1 MAVVN
6 EVVTRFSFQGDLR
19 PQREFNTGLDSSI
32 KLLAGVAAGIT
43 AASGAM
49 FAWANSIFNT
59 IDPMVQLS
67 RETGV
72 SLESIQELGYAASV
86 NGSSLDAVSASVR
99 EMTKRIGEFEQ
110 LGTGPAKE
118 VVENLGIS
126 FRDANGEIK
135 AADQV
140 MLELTDTMAGMSESE
155 RMNVLDKLGIDPSM
169 IQLLSST
176 SEEVEGL
183 RARAQRLGVVTQEQG
198 GAVDSYNDSLTT
210 LRFGMQ
216 GIQNMVAVGFAPMMG
231 DLVDRFV
238 NLLEANQDL
247 IMNGLNW
254 LGEVV
259 ASTMGMLERMWPVLA
274 AVAVGFAIAKVAA
287 IGFGGVMSIILSPLV
302 LWTAGILG
310 AILIIDDLIVA
321 FQGGKSV
328 IADFFESFFGID
340 IRPALQAIVA
350 AVEETVALMIEVF
363 SPAVDAIGSIFK
375 AVVAI
380 IQGDFGAA
388 WEHIGDAMASMV
400 EFALGLFTRL
410 FTTLAEGAGAIMK
423 ALAGLIV
430 EGFMIAFDKL
440 AGAFQAWVDWVRGMF
455 QDMLDGIIGM
465 WDTVTN
471 YIKGLMMN
479 ILPDWIINLISDDD
493 KCSDDQEARQEAER
507 PTLSD
512 SRQTAMAD
520 EQAVNLP
527 WTATADEQAVNLPW
541 TAMADEQAVNLPWTA
556 MADDQE
562 ARQTAMA
569 DEQAVNLPFDRD
581 TAVDRSTTQQSW
593 NSNIDQNVEVNI
605 STNDPERAGATVQD
619 ALQRQME
626 DTRTMSNRGG
636 M

>member
-72 SLESIQELGYAASV
+72 ALESIQELGYAASV

-216 GIQNMVAVGFAPMMG
+216 GIQNMVAVGFAPMME

-287 IGFGGVMSIILSPLV
+287 IGFGGVMSIILSPVV
-302 LWTAGILG
+302 LWTAAILG

-321 FQGGKSV
+321 FQGGESV

-375 AVVAI
+375 AVAAI

-388 WEHIGDAMASMV
+388 WDHIGDAMASMV
-400 EFALGLFTRL
+400 EYALGL
-410 FTTLAEGAGAIMK
+410 FTTLAEGAGAIME
-423 ALAGLIV
+423 AVAGLMV

-455 QDMLDGIIGM
+455 QDMLDGIMGM

-479 ILPDWIINLISDDD
+479 ILPDWAINLISDDD
-493 KCSDDQEARQEAER
+493 EGSG
-507 PTLSD
+507 
-512 SRQTAMAD
+512 
-520 EQAVNLP
+520 
-527 WTATADEQAVNLPW
+527 
-541 TAMADEQAVNLPWTA
+541 
-556 MADDQE
+556 DQE

>member
-72 SLESIQELGYAASV
+72 ALESIQELGYAASV

-198 GAVDSYNDSLTT
+198 GAVASYNDSLTT

-247 IMNGLNW
+247 ITNGLNW

-287 IGFGGVMSIILSPLV
+287 IGFGGVMSIILSPFV
-302 LWTAGILG
+302 LWTAAILG

-321 FQGGKSV
+321 FQGGESV

-350 AVEETVALMIEVF
+350 VVKETVALVIEVF
-363 SPAVDAIGSIFK
+363 SPAVDAIESMFR
-375 AVVAI
+375 AVAAI

-388 WEHIGDAMASMV
+388 WDHIGDAMASMV
-400 EFALGLFTRL
+400 EFALGLFT
-410 FTTLAEGAGAIMK
+410 TLAEGAGAIMK
-423 ALAGLIV
+423 AVAGLMV
-430 EGFMIAFDKL
+430 EGFMKAFDWVR
-440 AGAFQAWVDWVRGMF
+440 GVFQDMLDWVRGMF
-455 QDMLDGIIGM
+455 QDMLDGIIGI

-479 ILPDWIINLISDDD
+479 ILPDWAINLISDDD
-493 KCSDDQEARQEAER
+493 EGS
-507 PTLSD
+507 
-512 SRQTAMAD
+512 
-520 EQAVNLP
+520 
-527 WTATADEQAVNLPW
+527 
-541 TAMADEQAVNLPWTA
+541 
-556 MADDQE
+556 DDQE

-593 NSNIDQNVEVNI
+593 NSNVDQNVEINI
-605 STNDPERAGATVQD
+605 STNDSERAGAAVQD

>member
-32 KLLAGVAAGIT
+32 KLIAGVAAGIT

-49 FAWANSIFNT
+49 FAWANSVFNT

-72 SLESIQELGYAASV
+72 ALESIQELGYAASV

-169 IQLLSST
+169 IQLLSLT

-183 RARAQRLGVVTQEQG
+183 RARAQRLGVVTQEQAD
-198 GAVDSYNDSLTT
+198 AVASYNDSLTT

-259 ASTMGMLERMWPVLA
+259 ASTMGMLERMWPIFA
-274 AVAVGFAIAKVAA
+274 AVAAGFAIAKVAA
-287 IGFGGVMSIILSPLV
+287 IGFGGVMSIILSPVV
-302 LWTAGILG
+302 LWTAAILG
-310 AILIIDDLIVA
+310 AILIVDDLIVA
-321 FQGGKSV
+321 FQGGESV

-350 AVEETVALMIEVF
+350 VVEETVALVIEVF
-363 SPAVDAIGSIFK
+363 SPAVDAIKSMFK
-375 AVVAI
+375 AVAAI

-388 WEHIGDAMASMV
+388 WDHIGDAMASMV
-400 EFALGLFTRL
+400 EYALGL
-410 FTTLAEGAGAIMK
+410 FTTLAEGAGAIME
-423 ALAGLIV
+423 AVAGLMV

-455 QDMLDGIIGM
+455 QDMLDGIMGM

-479 ILPDWIINLISDDD
+479 ILPDWAINLISDDD
-493 KCSDDQEARQEAER
+493 EGS
-507 PTLSD
+507 
-512 SRQTAMAD
+512 
-520 EQAVNLP
+520 
-527 WTATADEQAVNLPW
+527 
-541 TAMADEQAVNLPWTA
+541 
-556 MADDQE
+556 DDQE

-593 NSNIDQNVEVNI
+593 NSNIDQNVEINI
-605 STNDPERAGATVQD
+605 STNDSERAGAAVQD

>member
-43 AASGAM
+43 ATSGAM
-49 FAWANSIFNT
+49 FAWANSVFNT

-72 SLESIQELGYAASV
+72 ALESIQELGYAASV

-140 MLELTDTMAGMSESE
+140 MLELTDTMAGMRESE

-198 GAVDSYNDSLTT
+198 GAVASYNDSLTT

-259 ASTMGMLERMWPVLA
+259 ASTMGMLERMWPIFA
-274 AVAVGFAIAKVAA
+274 AVAAGFAIAKVAA
-287 IGFGGVMSIILSPLV
+287 IGFGGVMSIILSPVV
-302 LWTAGILG
+302 LWTAAILG
-310 AILIIDDLIVA
+310 AILIVDDLIVA
-321 FQGGKSV
+321 FQGGESV

-350 AVEETVALMIEVF
+350 AVEETVALVIEVF
-363 SPAVDAIGSIFK
+363 SPAVDAIESMFK
-375 AVVAI
+375 AVAAI

-388 WEHIGDAMASMV
+388 WDHIGDAMASMV
-400 EFALGLFTRL
+400 EYALGLFT
-410 FTTLAEGAGAIMK
+410 TLADGAGAIME
-423 ALAGLIV
+423 AVAGLMV

-440 AGAFQAWVDWVRGMF
+440 ADAFQAWVDWVRGMF
-455 QDMLDGIIGM
+455 QDMLDGIMGM

-479 ILPDWIINLISDDD
+479 ILPDWAINLISDDD
-493 KCSDDQEARQEAER
+493 KGSDDQEARQEAER

-512 SRQTAMAD
+512 S
-520 EQAVNLP
+520 
-527 WTATADEQAVNLPW
+527 
-541 TAMADEQAVNLPWTA
+541 
-556 MADDQE
+556 
-562 ARQTAMA
+562 RQTAMA

-605 STNDPERAGATVQD
+605 STNDSERAGAAVQD

>member
-32 KLLAGVAAGIT
+32 KLIAGVAAGIT

-72 SLESIQELGYAASV
+72 ALESIQELGYAASV

-198 GAVDSYNDSLTT
+198 DAVASYNDSLTT

-259 ASTMGMLERMWPVLA
+259 ASTMGMLERMWPIFA
-274 AVAVGFAIAKVAA
+274 AVAAGFAIAKVAA

-350 AVEETVALMIEVF
+350 VVKETVALVIEVF
-363 SPAVDAIGSIFK
+363 SPAVDAIESMFK
-375 AVVAI
+375 AVAAI

-388 WEHIGDAMASMV
+388 WDHIGDAMASMV
-400 EFALGLFTRL
+400 EYALGL
-410 FTTLAEGAGAIMK
+410 FTTLAEGAGAIME
-423 ALAGLIV
+423 AVAGLMV

-455 QDMLDGIIGM
+455 QDMLDGIMGM

-479 ILPDWIINLISDDD
+479 ILPDWAINLISDDD
-493 KCSDDQEARQEAER
+493 EGS
-507 PTLSD
+507 
-512 SRQTAMAD
+512 
-520 EQAVNLP
+520 
-527 WTATADEQAVNLPW
+527 
-541 TAMADEQAVNLPWTA
+541 
-556 MADDQE
+556 DDQE

-593 NSNIDQNVEVNI
+593 NSNIDQNVEINI
-605 STNDPERAGATVQD
+605 STNDPERAGAAVQD

>member
-216 GIQNMVAVGFAPMMG
+216 GIQNMVAVGFAPMME

-259 ASTMGMLERMWPVLA
+259 ASTMGMLERMWPIFV
-274 AVAVGFAIAKVAA
+274 AVAAGFAIAKVAA
-287 IGFGGVMSIILSPLV
+287 IGFGGVMSIILSPVV
-302 LWTAGILG
+302 LWTAAILG
-310 AILIIDDLIVA
+310 AILIVDDLIVA
-321 FQGGKSV
+321 FQGGESV

-350 AVEETVALMIEVF
+350 VVEETVALMIEVF

-375 AVVAI
+375 AVAAI

-388 WEHIGDAMASMV
+388 WDHIGDAMASMV

-455 QDMLDGIIGM
+455 QDMLDGIMGM

-479 ILPDWIINLISDDD
+479 ILPDWAINLISDD
-493 KCSDDQEARQEAER
+493 QEG
-507 PTLSD
+507 S
-512 SRQTAMAD
+512 
-520 EQAVNLP
+520 
-527 WTATADEQAVNLPW
+527 
-541 TAMADEQAVNLPWTA
+541 
-556 MADDQE
+556 DDQE

-593 NSNIDQNVEVNI
+593 NSNIDQNVEINI
-605 STNDPERAGATVQD
+605 STNDSERAGAAVQD

>member
-43 AASGAM
+43 ATSGAM
-49 FAWANSIFNT
+49 FAWANSVFNT

-72 SLESIQELGYAASV
+72 ALESIQELGYAASV

-140 MLELTDTMAGMSESE
+140 MLELTDTMAGMRESE

-198 GAVDSYNDSLTT
+198 GAVASYNDSLTT

-259 ASTMGMLERMWPVLA
+259 ASTMGMLERMWPIFA
-274 AVAVGFAIAKVAA
+274 AVAAGFAIAKVAA
-287 IGFGGVMSIILSPLV
+287 IGFGGVMKIILSPFV
-302 LWTAGILG
+302 LWTAAILG

-321 FQGGKSV
+321 FQGGESV

-350 AVEETVALMIEVF
+350 VVEETVALVIEVF
-363 SPAVDAIGSIFK
+363 SPAVDAIESMFK
-375 AVVAI
+375 AVAAI

-388 WEHIGDAMASMV
+388 WDHIGDAMASMV
-400 EFALGLFTRL
+400 EYALGL
-410 FTTLAEGAGAIMK
+410 FTTLAEGAGAIME
-423 ALAGLIV
+423 AVAGLMV

-455 QDMLDGIIGM
+455 QDMLDGIMGM

-479 ILPDWIINLISDDD
+479 ILPDWAINLISDD
-493 KCSDDQEARQEAER
+493 QEAER

-512 SRQTAMAD
+512 S
-520 EQAVNLP
+520 
-527 WTATADEQAVNLPW
+527 
-541 TAMADEQAVNLPWTA
+541 
-556 MADDQE
+556 
-562 ARQTAMA
+562 RQTAMA

-593 NSNIDQNVEVNI
+593 NSNIDQNVEINI
-605 STNDPERAGATVQD
+605 STNDPERAGAAVQD

>member
-43 AASGAM
+43 ATSGAM
-49 FAWANSIFNT
+49 FAWANSVFNT

-72 SLESIQELGYAASV
+72 ALESIQELGYAASV

-140 MLELTDTMAGMSESE
+140 MLELTDTMAGMRESE

-169 IQLLSST
+169 IQLLSLT

-198 GAVDSYNDSLTT
+198 DAVASYNDSLTT

-259 ASTMGMLERMWPVLA
+259 ASTMGMLERMWPIFA
-274 AVAVGFAIAKVAA
+274 AVAAGFAIAKVAA
-287 IGFGGVMSIILSPLV
+287 IGFGGVMSIILSPVV
-302 LWTAGILG
+302 LWTAAILG
-310 AILIIDDLIVA
+310 AILIVDDLIVA
-321 FQGGKSV
+321 FQGGESV

-350 AVEETVALMIEVF
+350 AVEETVALVIEVF
-363 SPAVDAIGSIFK
+363 SPAVDAIESMFK
-375 AVVAI
+375 AVAAI

-388 WEHIGDAMASMV
+388 WDHIGDAMASMV
-400 EFALGLFTRL
+400 EYALGL
-410 FTTLAEGAGAIMK
+410 FTTLAEGAGAIME
-423 ALAGLIV
+423 AVAGLMV

-455 QDMLDGIIGM
+455 QDMLDGIMGM

-479 ILPDWIINLISDDD
+479 ILPDWAINLISDDD
-493 KCSDDQEARQEAER
+493 KGSDDQEARQEAER

-512 SRQTAMAD
+512 S
-520 EQAVNLP
+520 
-527 WTATADEQAVNLPW
+527 
-541 TAMADEQAVNLPWTA
+541 
-556 MADDQE
+556 
-562 ARQTAMA
+562 RQTAMA

-593 NSNIDQNVEVNI
+593 NSNIDQNVEINI
-605 STNDPERAGATVQD
+605 STNDPERAGAAVQD

>member
-32 KLLAGVAAGIT
+32 KLIAGVAAGIT

-49 FAWANSIFNT
+49 FAWANSVFNT

-72 SLESIQELGYAASV
+72 ALESIQELGYAASV

-140 MLELTDTMAGMSESE
+140 MLELTDTMAGMRESE

-198 GAVDSYNDSLTT
+198 GAVASYNDSLTT

-259 ASTMGMLERMWPVLA
+259 ASTMGMLERMWPIFA
-274 AVAVGFAIAKVAA
+274 AVAAGFAIAKVAA
-287 IGFGGVMSIILSPLV
+287 IGFGGVMSIILSPVV
-302 LWTAGILG
+302 LWTAAILG
-310 AILIIDDLIVA
+310 AILIVDDLIVA
-321 FQGGKSV
+321 FQGGESV

-350 AVEETVALMIEVF
+350 VVEETVALVIEVF
-363 SPAVDAIGSIFK
+363 SPAVDAIKSMFK
-375 AVVAI
+375 AVAAI

-388 WEHIGDAMASMV
+388 WDHIGDAMASMV
-400 EFALGLFTRL
+400 EFALGLFT
-410 FTTLAEGAGAIMK
+410 TLAEGAGAIMK
-423 ALAGLIV
+423 AVAGLMV

-455 QDMLDGIIGM
+455 QDMLDGIMGM

-479 ILPDWIINLISDDD
+479 ILPDWAINLISDD
-493 KCSDDQEARQEAER
+493 QEAER

-512 SRQTAMAD
+512 S
-520 EQAVNLP
+520 
-527 WTATADEQAVNLPW
+527 
-541 TAMADEQAVNLPWTA
+541 
-556 MADDQE
+556 
-562 ARQTAMA
+562 RQTAMA

-593 NSNIDQNVEVNI
+593 NSNIDQNVEINI
-605 STNDPERAGATVQD
+605 STNDSERAGAAVQD

>member
-72 SLESIQELGYAASV
+72 ALESIQELGYAASV

-169 IQLLSST
+169 IQLLSLT

-198 GAVDSYNDSLTT
+198 EAVASYNDSLTT
-210 LRFGMQ
+210 LRFGML
-216 GIQNMVAVGFAPMMG
+216 GIQNMVAVGFAPMME

-274 AVAVGFAIAKVAA
+274 AVAAGFAIAKVAA
-287 IGFGGVMSIILSPLV
+287 IGFGGVMSIILSPFV
-302 LWTAGILG
+302 LWTAAILG

-350 AVEETVALMIEVF
+350 VVEETVALMIEVF

-400 EFALGLFTRL
+400 EYALGL

-455 QDMLDGIIGM
+455 QDMLDGIMGM

-479 ILPDWIINLISDDD
+479 ILPDWAINLISDDD
-493 KCSDDQEARQEAER
+493 EGS
-507 PTLSD
+507 
-512 SRQTAMAD
+512 
-520 EQAVNLP
+520 
-527 WTATADEQAVNLPW
+527 
-541 TAMADEQAVNLPWTA
+541 
-556 MADDQE
+556 DDQE

>member
-19 PQREFNTGLDSSI
+19 PQREFNAGLDNSI

-49 FAWANSIFNT
+49 FAWANSVFNT

-72 SLESIQELGYAASV
+72 ALESIQELGYAASV

-140 MLELTDTMAGMSESE
+140 MLELTDTMAGMRESE

-169 IQLLSST
+169 IQLLSLT

-183 RARAQRLGVVTQEQG
+183 RERAQRLGVVTQEQG
-198 GAVDSYNDSLTT
+198 DAVADYNDSLTT

-231 DLVDRFV
+231 DLVERFV
-238 NLLEANQDL
+238 SLLEANQDL
-247 IMNGLNW
+247 IVNGLNW
-254 LGEVV
+254 LGDVV
-259 ASTMGMLERMWPVLA
+259 ASTMGMLERMWPVFA
-274 AVAVGFAIAKVAA
+274 AVAAGFAIAKVAA
-287 IGFGGVMSIILSPLV
+287 IGFGGVMSIILSPVV
-302 LWTAGILG
+302 LWTAAILG
-310 AILIIDDLIVA
+310 AILIVDDLIVA
-321 FQGGKSV
+321 FQGGESV

-340 IRPALQAIVA
+340 IRPALQAIVD
-350 AVEETVALMIEVF
+350 AVMETVDLIIEVF
-363 SPAVDAIGSIFK
+363 SPAVDSIESMFK
-375 AVVAI
+375 AVAAI

-388 WEHIGDAMASMV
+388 WDHIGDAMASMV
-400 EFALGLFTRL
+400 EYALGLFM
-410 FTTLAEGAGAIMK
+410 TLAEGAGAIME
-423 ALAGLIV
+423 AVAGLMV
-430 EGFMIAFDKL
+430 EGFMLAFDKL
-440 AGAFQAWVDWVRGMF
+440 AQAFGAWVDWVRSMF
-455 QDMLDGIIGM
+455 QDMLDGIMGM

-479 ILPDWIINLISDDD
+479 ILPDWAINLISDDD
-493 KCSDDQEARQEAER
+493 EEGDDQAARQEAER
-507 PTLSD
+507 AAEM
-512 SRQTAMAD
+512 RNQ
-520 EQAVNLP
+520 
-527 WTATADEQAVNLPW
+527 
-541 TAMADEQAVNLPWTA
+541 
-556 MADDQE
+556 
-562 ARQTAMA
+562 
-569 DEQAVNLPFDRD
+569 FDRD

-593 NSNIDQNVEVNI
+593 NSNIDQNVEINI
-605 STNDPERAGATVQD
+605 STNDPERAGAAVQD

>member
-43 AASGAM
+43 ATSGAM
-49 FAWANSIFNT
+49 FAWANSVFNT

-72 SLESIQELGYAASV
+72 ALESIQELGYAASV

-140 MLELTDTMAGMSESE
+140 MLELTDTMAGMRESE

-169 IQLLSST
+169 IQLLSLT

-198 GAVDSYNDSLTT
+198 DAVASYNDSLTT

-287 IGFGGVMSIILSPLV
+287 IGFGGVMSIILSPFV
-302 LWTAGILG
+302 LWTAAILG

-321 FQGGKSV
+321 FQGGESV

-350 AVEETVALMIEVF
+350 VVKETVALVIEVF
-363 SPAVDAIGSIFK
+363 SPAVDAIESMFK
-375 AVVAI
+375 AVAAI

-388 WEHIGDAMASMV
+388 WDHIGDAMASMV
-400 EFALGLFTRL
+400 EYALGL
-410 FTTLAEGAGAIMK
+410 FTTLAEGAGAIME
-423 ALAGLIV
+423 AVAGLMV

-455 QDMLDGIIGM
+455 QDMLDGIMGM

-479 ILPDWIINLISDDD
+479 ILPDWAINLISDDD
-493 KCSDDQEARQEAER
+493 EGSDDQEARQEAER

-520 EQAVNLP
+520 EQADNLP
-527 WTATADEQAVNLPW
+527 W
-541 TAMADEQAVNLPWTA
+541 
-556 MADDQE
+556 
-562 ARQTAMA
+562 TAMA

-605 STNDPERAGATVQD
+605 STNDSERAGAAVQD

>member
-32 KLLAGVAAGIT
+32 KLIAGVAAGIT

-49 FAWANSIFNT
+49 FAWANSVFNT

-72 SLESIQELGYAASV
+72 ALESIQELGYAASV

-198 GAVDSYNDSLTT
+198 GAVASYNDSLTT

-259 ASTMGMLERMWPVLA
+259 ASTMGMLERMWPIFA
-274 AVAVGFAIAKVAA
+274 AVAAGFAIAKVAA
-287 IGFGGVMSIILSPLV
+287 IGFGGVMSIILSPVV
-302 LWTAGILG
+302 LWTAAILG
-310 AILIIDDLIVA
+310 AILIVDDLIVA
-321 FQGGKSV
+321 FQGGESV

-350 AVEETVALMIEVF
+350 VVEETVALVIEVF
-363 SPAVDAIGSIFK
+363 SPAVDAIKSMFK
-375 AVVAI
+375 AVAAI

-388 WEHIGDAMASMV
+388 WDHIGDAMASMV
-400 EFALGLFTRL
+400 EYALGL
-410 FTTLAEGAGAIMK
+410 FTTLAEGAGAIME
-423 ALAGLIV
+423 AVAGLMV
-430 EGFMIAFDKL
+430 ESFMIAFDKL

-455 QDMLDGIIGM
+455 QDMLDGIMGM

-479 ILPDWIINLISDDD
+479 ILPDWAINLISDDD
-493 KCSDDQEARQEAER
+493 EGS
-507 PTLSD
+507 
-512 SRQTAMAD
+512 
-520 EQAVNLP
+520 
-527 WTATADEQAVNLPW
+527 
-541 TAMADEQAVNLPWTA
+541 
-556 MADDQE
+556 DDQE

-593 NSNIDQNVEVNI
+593 NSNIDQNVEINI
-605 STNDPERAGATVQD
+605 STNDSERAGAAVQD

>member
-49 FAWANSIFNT
+49 FAWANSVFNT

-72 SLESIQELGYAASV
+72 ALESIQELGYAASV

-140 MLELTDTMAGMSESE
+140 MLELTDTMAGMRESE

-169 IQLLSST
+169 IQLLSLT

-198 GAVDSYNDSLTT
+198 GAVASYNDSLTT

-259 ASTMGMLERMWPVLA
+259 ASTMGMLERMWPIFA
-274 AVAVGFAIAKVAA
+274 AVAAGFAIAKVAA
-287 IGFGGVMSIILSPLV
+287 IGFGGVMSIILSPVV
-302 LWTAGILG
+302 LWTAAILG
-310 AILIIDDLIVA
+310 AILIVDDLIVA
-321 FQGGKSV
+321 FQGGESV

-350 AVEETVALMIEVF
+350 VVKETVALVIEVF
-363 SPAVDAIGSIFK
+363 SPAVDAIESMFK
-375 AVVAI
+375 AVAAI

-388 WEHIGDAMASMV
+388 WDHIGDAMASMV
-400 EFALGLFTRL
+400 EFALGLFT
-410 FTTLAEGAGAIMK
+410 TLAEGAGAIME
-423 ALAGLIV
+423 AVAGLMV

-455 QDMLDGIIGM
+455 QDMLDGIMGM

-479 ILPDWIINLISDDD
+479 ILPDWAINLISDDD
-493 KCSDDQEARQEAER
+493 EGS
-507 PTLSD
+507 
-512 SRQTAMAD
+512 
-520 EQAVNLP
+520 
-527 WTATADEQAVNLPW
+527 
-541 TAMADEQAVNLPWTA
+541 
-556 MADDQE
+556 DDQE

-605 STNDPERAGATVQD
+605 STNDSERAGAAVQD

>member
-19 PQREFNTGLDSSI
+19 PQREFNTGLNSSI
-32 KLLAGVAAGIT
+32 KLIAGVAAGIT

-49 FAWANSIFNT
+49 FAWANSVFNT

-72 SLESIQELGYAASV
+72 ALESIQELGYAASV

-198 GAVDSYNDSLTT
+198 GAVASYNDSLTT

-259 ASTMGMLERMWPVLA
+259 ASTMGMLERMWPIFA
-274 AVAVGFAIAKVAA
+274 AVAAGFAIAKVAA
-287 IGFGGVMSIILSPLV
+287 IGFGGVMSIILSPVV
-302 LWTAGILG
+302 LWTAAILG
-310 AILIIDDLIVA
+310 AILIVDDLIVA
-321 FQGGKSV
+321 FQGGESV

-350 AVEETVALMIEVF
+350 VVKETVALVIEVF
-363 SPAVDAIGSIFK
+363 SPAVDAIKSMFK
-375 AVVAI
+375 AVAAI

-388 WEHIGDAMASMV
+388 WDHIGDAMASMV
-400 EFALGLFTRL
+400 EFALGLFT
-410 FTTLAEGAGAIMK
+410 TLAEGAGAIME
-423 ALAGLIV
+423 AVAGLMV

-455 QDMLDGIIGM
+455 QDMLDGIMGM

-479 ILPDWIINLISDDD
+479 ILPDWAINLISDDD
-493 KCSDDQEARQEAER
+493 EGSDDQEARQ
-507 PTLSD
+507 
-512 SRQTAMAD
+512 TAMAD
-520 EQAVNLP
+520 E
-527 WTATADEQAVNLPW
+527 
-541 TAMADEQAVNLPWTA
+541 
-556 MADDQE
+556 QE

-593 NSNIDQNVEVNI
+593 NSNIDQNVEINI
-605 STNDPERAGATVQD
+605 STNDSERAGAAVQD

>member
-43 AASGAM
+43 ATSGAM
-49 FAWANSIFNT
+49 FAWANSVFNT

-72 SLESIQELGYAASV
+72 ALESIQELGYAASV

-140 MLELTDTMAGMSESE
+140 MLELTDTMAGMRESE

-169 IQLLSST
+169 IQLLSLT

-198 GAVDSYNDSLTT
+198 DAVASYNDSLTT

-259 ASTMGMLERMWPVLA
+259 ASTMGMLERMWPIFA
-274 AVAVGFAIAKVAA
+274 AVAAGFAIAKVAA
-287 IGFGGVMSIILSPLV
+287 IGFGGVMSIILSPVV
-302 LWTAGILG
+302 LWTAAILG
-310 AILIIDDLIVA
+310 AILIVDDLIVA
-321 FQGGKSV
+321 FQGGESV

-350 AVEETVALMIEVF
+350 AVEETVALVIEVF
-363 SPAVDAIGSIFK
+363 SPAVDAIESMFK
-375 AVVAI
+375 AVAAI

-388 WEHIGDAMASMV
+388 WDHIGDAMASMV
-400 EFALGLFTRL
+400 EYALGL
-410 FTTLAEGAGAIMK
+410 FTTLAEGAGAIME
-423 ALAGLIV
+423 AVAGLMV

-455 QDMLDGIIGM
+455 QDMLDGIMGM

-479 ILPDWIINLISDDD
+479 ILPDWAINLISDDD
-493 KCSDDQEARQEAER
+493 KGSDDQEARQEAER

-512 SRQTAMAD
+512 S
-520 EQAVNLP
+520 
-527 WTATADEQAVNLPW
+527 
-541 TAMADEQAVNLPWTA
+541 
-556 MADDQE
+556 
-562 ARQTAMA
+562 RQTAMA

-605 STNDPERAGATVQD
+605 STNDPERAGAAVQD

>member
-43 AASGAM
+43 ATSGAM
-49 FAWANSIFNT
+49 FAWANSVFNT

-72 SLESIQELGYAASV
+72 ALESIQELGYAASV

-140 MLELTDTMAGMSESE
+140 MLELTDTMAGMRESE

-169 IQLLSST
+169 IQLLSLT

-198 GAVDSYNDSLTT
+198 DAVASYNDSLTT

-259 ASTMGMLERMWPVLA
+259 ASTMGMLERMWPIFA
-274 AVAVGFAIAKVAA
+274 AVAAGFAIAKVAA
-287 IGFGGVMSIILSPLV
+287 IGFGGVMSIILSPVV
-302 LWTAGILG
+302 LWTAAILG
-310 AILIIDDLIVA
+310 AILIVDDLIVA
-321 FQGGKSV
+321 FQGGESV

-350 AVEETVALMIEVF
+350 AVEETVALVIEVF
-363 SPAVDAIGSIFK
+363 SPAVDAIESMFK
-375 AVVAI
+375 AVAAI

-388 WEHIGDAMASMV
+388 WDHIGDAMASMV
-400 EFALGLFTRL
+400 EYALGL
-410 FTTLAEGAGAIMK
+410 FTTLAEGAGAIME
-423 ALAGLIV
+423 AVAGLMV

-455 QDMLDGIIGM
+455 QDMLDGIMGM

-479 ILPDWIINLISDDD
+479 ILPDWAINLISDDD
-493 KCSDDQEARQEAER
+493 KGSDDQEARQEAER

-527 WTATADEQAVNLPW
+527 WTAMADEQAVNLPW
-541 TAMADEQAVNLPWTA
+541 TAMADEQAVNLPW
-556 MADDQE
+556 
-562 ARQTAMA
+562 TAMA

-593 NSNIDQNVEVNI
+593 NSNIDQNVEINI
-605 STNDPERAGATVQD
+605 STNDPERAGAAVQD

>member
-49 FAWANSIFNT
+49 FAWANSVFNT

-72 SLESIQELGYAASV
+72 ALESIQELGYAASV

-198 GAVDSYNDSLTT
+198 GAVASYNDSLTT

-259 ASTMGMLERMWPVLA
+259 ASTMGMLERMWPIFA
-274 AVAVGFAIAKVAA
+274 AVAAGFAIAKVAA
-287 IGFGGVMSIILSPLV
+287 IGFGGVMKIILSPFV
-302 LWTAGILG
+302 LWTAAILG
-310 AILIIDDLIVA
+310 AILIVDDLIVA
-321 FQGGKSV
+321 FQGGESV

-350 AVEETVALMIEVF
+350 VVEETVALVIEVF
-363 SPAVDAIGSIFK
+363 SPAVDAIKSMFK
-375 AVVAI
+375 AVAAI

-388 WEHIGDAMASMV
+388 WDHIGDAMASMV
-400 EFALGLFTRL
+400 EYALGL
-410 FTTLAEGAGAIMK
+410 FTTLAEGAGAIME
-423 ALAGLIV
+423 AVAGLMV
-430 EGFMIAFDKL
+430 ESFMIAFDKL

-455 QDMLDGIIGM
+455 QDMLDGIMGM

-479 ILPDWIINLISDDD
+479 ILPDWAINLISDDD
-493 KCSDDQEARQEAER
+493 KGS
-507 PTLSD
+507 
-512 SRQTAMAD
+512 
-520 EQAVNLP
+520 
-527 WTATADEQAVNLPW
+527 
-541 TAMADEQAVNLPWTA
+541 
-556 MADDQE
+556 DDQE

-593 NSNIDQNVEVNI
+593 NSNIDQNVEINI
-605 STNDPERAGATVQD
+605 STNDSERAGAAVQD

>member
-6 EVVTRFSFQGDLR
+6 EVVTKFSFQGNLA
-19 PQREFNTGLDSSI
+19 PQREFNAGLDSSI

-49 FAWANSIFNT
+49 FAWANSVFNT

-72 SLESIQELGYAASV
+72 ALESIQELGYAASV
-86 NGSSLDAVSASVR
+86 NGSSLDAVSSSVR

-126 FRDANGEIK
+126 FRDASGEIK

-140 MLELTDTMAGMSESE
+140 MLELTDTMAGMRESE

-169 IQLLSST
+169 IQLLSLT
-176 SEEVEGL
+176 SDEVEGL
-183 RARAQRLGVVTQEQG
+183 RERAQRLGVVTQEQG
-198 GAVDSYNDSLTT
+198 DAVASYNDSLTT

-259 ASTMGMLERMWPVLA
+259 ASTMGMLERMWPIFA
-274 AVAVGFAIAKVAA
+274 AVAAGFAIAKIAA
-287 IGFGGVMSIILSPLV
+287 IGFGGVMAIILSPVV
-302 LWTAGILG
+302 LWTAAILG

-321 FQGGKSV
+321 FQGGESV

-340 IRPALQAIVA
+340 IRPALQAIVD
-350 AVEETVALMIEVF
+350 AVKETVDLIIEVF
-363 SPAVDAIGSIFK
+363 SPAVDSIESMFK
-375 AVVAI
+375 AVAAI

-388 WEHIGDAMASMV
+388 WDHIGDAMASMV
-400 EFALGLFTRL
+400 EYAFGLFM
-410 FTTLAEGAGAIMK
+410 TLAEGAGAIME
-423 ALAGLIV
+423 AVAGLMV
-430 EGFMIAFDKL
+430 EGFMLAFDKL
-440 AGAFQAWVDWVRGMF
+440 ADAFRAWVDWVRGMF
-455 QDMLDGIIGM
+455 QDMLDGIMGM

-479 ILPDWIINLISDDD
+479 ILPQWAINLISDDGED
-493 KCSDDQEARQEAER
+493 GDDQAARQEAER
-507 PTLSD
+507 
-512 SRQTAMAD
+512 
-520 EQAVNLP
+520 AV
-527 WTATADEQAVNLPW
+527 E
-541 TAMADEQAVNLPWTA
+541 MR
-556 MADDQE
+556 DQ
-562 ARQTAMA
+562 
-569 DEQAVNLPFDRD
+569 FDRD

-593 NSNIDQNVEVNI
+593 NSNIDQNVEINI
-605 STNDPERAGATVQD
+605 STNDPERAGAAVQD

>member
-43 AASGAM
+43 ATSGAM
-49 FAWANSIFNT
+49 FAWANSVFNT

-72 SLESIQELGYAASV
+72 ALESIQELGYAASV

-140 MLELTDTMAGMSESE
+140 MLELTDTMAGMRESE

-198 GAVDSYNDSLTT
+198 GAVASYNDSLTT

-259 ASTMGMLERMWPVLA
+259 ASTMGMLERMWPIFA
-274 AVAVGFAIAKVAA
+274 AVAAGFAIAKVAA
-287 IGFGGVMSIILSPLV
+287 IGFGGVMKIILSPFV
-302 LWTAGILG
+302 LWTAAILG

-321 FQGGKSV
+321 FQGGESV

-350 AVEETVALMIEVF
+350 AVEETVALVIEVF
-363 SPAVDAIGSIFK
+363 SPAVDAIESMFK
-375 AVVAI
+375 AVAAI

-388 WEHIGDAMASMV
+388 WDHIGDAMASMV
-400 EFALGLFTRL
+400 EYALGL
-410 FTTLAEGAGAIMK
+410 FTTLAEGAGAIME
-423 ALAGLIV
+423 AVAGLMV

-455 QDMLDGIIGM
+455 QDMLDGIMGM

-479 ILPDWIINLISDDD
+479 ILPDWAINLISDD
-493 KCSDDQEARQEAER
+493 QEAER

-512 SRQTAMAD
+512 S
-520 EQAVNLP
+520 
-527 WTATADEQAVNLPW
+527 
-541 TAMADEQAVNLPWTA
+541 
-556 MADDQE
+556 
-562 ARQTAMA
+562 RQTAMA

-593 NSNIDQNVEVNI
+593 NSNIDQNVEINI
-605 STNDPERAGATVQD
+605 STNDPERAGAAVQD